1 MPLESSVA
9 CLKAA
14 ADETRVRLLLLL
26 ARGEAT
32 VGELQ
37 AILDQSQ
44 PRVSR
49 HLRVLADA
57 ELVERFRDGQSV
69 YYRLAR
75 DDFAQQIARMLN
87 EHVGARDDR
96 LQADAAALEGVL
108 GARRRAAHSGP
119 ALAAAANSGARPAPA
134 ELESTLEE
142 LLGDFEFRDAVDIGC
157 GGGSLLAWL
166 GARAENVTGADTARE
181 MRLLAR
187 ARTQADG
194 LSNCTIRAADLH
206 ALPFPAQSFDLVVL
220 DEVLGASND
229 LPQALREARRVLRSA
244 GRLLI
249 LDRVDPAARQLSPGS
264 AGLAEN
270 QLNAALA
277 EAGLRVKGRS
287 WLPGRALDYA
297 AFSALPVVSALRTGT
312 DG

>member
-1 MPLESSVA
+1 MPLKSSVSR
-9 CLKAA
+9 LKAV
-14 ADETRVRLLLLL
+14 ADATRVRLLLLL

-37 AILDQSQ
+37 GILEQSQ

-49 HLRVLADA
+49 HLRVLAEAD
-57 ELVERFRDGQSV
+57 LVERFRDGQSV

-75 DDFAQQIARMLN
+75 DPFAQQIASLLSDQAG
-87 EHVGARDDR
+87 HHDTP
-96 LQADAAALEGVL
+96 LQADAIALERVL
-108 GARRRAAHSGP
+108 GARRKAAHRAP
-119 ALAAAANSGARPAPA
+119 ALVAAAKSGARPAPD
-134 ELESTLEE
+134 ELEATLEE
-142 LLGDFEFRDAVDIGC
+142 LLGDIEFSDVLDIGC
-157 GGGSLLAWL
+157 GGGGLLAWL
-166 GARAENVTGADTARE
+166 AARADNVTGADTARE

-187 ARTQADG
+187 ARTQADE
-194 LSNCTIRAADLH
+194 LSNCTVRAADLH
-206 ALPFPAQSFDLVVL
+206 ALPFPGQSFDLVVL
-220 DEVLGASND
+220 DEVLGTSAD
-229 LPQALREARRVLRSA
+229 LPQALGEARRVLRTS

-249 LDRVDPAARQLSPGS
+249 LDRVDPAVRQLAEGA

-297 AFSALPVVSALRTGT
+297 AFTALPVAPALRTGT